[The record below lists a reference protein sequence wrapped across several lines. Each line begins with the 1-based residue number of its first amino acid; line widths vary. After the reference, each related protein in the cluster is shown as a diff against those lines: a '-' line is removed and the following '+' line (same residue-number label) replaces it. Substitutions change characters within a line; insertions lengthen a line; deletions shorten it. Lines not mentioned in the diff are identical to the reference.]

1 MKEPLCIY
9 AQGFPFIIPL
19 YQFSPYFSP
28 NLHSHFNAMEINSGQ
43 KVQVPDNFLLFVSML
58 AAVGPFAMQVYVP
71 AIPGMV
77 EEFDSDINVLNSTI
91 STFMLGNAL
100 GQMIGGPVSDQTGRK
115 RVGLA
120 GLTIFLL
127 ATLSIIFTPSIEFL
141 LGARIFQALG
151 GGLASVICMASV
163 RDVFPPLEAG
173 RKYAMVLIV
182 MMIAPMLSPFIGSY
196 LMDFGWRMIF
206 WATFAFAL
214 IVMAWHVLKIPETK
228 PVERVHINVHDML
241 NQFQRVVK
249 MKVGPLRPILYCL
262 SIGLSTG
269 VVMILVT
276 QSAFVYMEFF
286 GIGPKA
292 FPFFMAINSL
302 GVMATT
308 FYSNRRQ
315 TVIHPHYLF
324 KRGGWIQLTIL
335 VSLLAYLYFFE
346 ANLWV
351 AVVLFALSQASMGLV
366 YPNGVA
372 VYISHY
378 ENLAGSATSINLLFL
393 YGAGSIL
400 GIIPAFFFNGSLIPV
415 VAVMLCSSI
424 ACVLIASFI
433 PEPDLS
439 NSSLKK
445 L

>member
-1 MKEPLCIY
+1 MDIR
-9 AQGFPFIIPL
+9 
-19 YQFSPYFSP
+19 
-28 NLHSHFNAMEINSGQ
+28 SG
-43 KVQVPDNFLLFVSML
+43 KRVEVPDNFLLFVSML

-77 EEFDSDINVLNSTI
+77 DEFDSDINVLNSTI
-91 STFMLGNAL
+91 STFMFGNAL
-100 GQMIGGPVSDQTGRK
+100 GQMIGGPVSDQLGRK

-141 LGARIFQALG
+141 LTARIFQALG

-196 LMDFGWRMIF
+196 LMDFGWRTIF
-206 WATFAFAL
+206 WATFVFAVL
-214 IVMAWHVLKIPETK
+214 VMTWHIFRIPETK
-228 PVERVHINVHDML
+228 IVEKPHIYIQEILD
-241 NQFQRVVK
+241 QFAQVITK
-249 MKVGPLRPILYCL
+249 KEGSLRPILYCL
-262 SIGLSTG
+262 SIGFSTG
-269 VVMILVT
+269 VAMTLIT
-276 QSAFVYMEFF
+276 QAAFVYMEYFE
-286 GIGPKA
+286 IKPKV

-302 GVMATT
+302 AIMGATY
-308 FYSNRRQ
+308 YSNQRQ
-315 TVIHPHYLF
+315 KVIHPHYLF
-324 KRGGWIQLTIL
+324 KRGGWIQFTIL
-335 VSLLAYLYFFE
+335 SCLFAYLYFFE
-346 ANLWV
+346 INFWV
-351 AVVLFALSQASMGLV
+351 TIILFALGQSSMGLC

-378 ENLAGSATSINLLFL
+378 ENLAGSATSVNLLFL

-400 GIIPAFFFNGSLIPV
+400 GTIPALFFDGSLIPV
-415 VAVMLCSSI
+415 VGVMLASST
-424 ACVLIASFI
+424 ACVLIASLI
-433 PEPDLS
+433 PEPDLAGS
-439 NSSLKK
+439 KFRK

>member
-1 MKEPLCIY
+1 MFKGFHLLSLYINFPLFFHQICPPI
-9 AQGFPFIIPL
+9 
-19 YQFSPYFSP
+19 
-28 NLHSHFNAMEINSGQ
+28 HNAMEINSGQ
-43 KVQVPDNFLLFVSML
+43 RVQVPDNFLLFVSML

-91 STFMLGNAL
+91 SSFMLGNAL
-100 GQMIGGPVSDQTGRK
+100 GQMIGGPVSDQVGRK
-115 RVGLA
+115 RVGIS
-120 GLTIFLL
+120 GLMIFLL
-127 ATLSIIFTPSIEFL
+127 ATLSIIFTPNIEFL
-141 LGARIFQALG
+141 LAARIFQALG

-214 IVMAWHVLKIPETK
+214 FVLSWQLFKIPETK

-241 NQFQRVVK
+241 NQFKRVIK

-276 QSAFVYMEFF
+276 QAAFVYMEYFR
-286 GIGPKA
+286 ISPKT
-292 FPFFMAINSL
+292 FPFFMALNSL
-302 GVMATT
+302 GVMGAT

-315 TVIHPHYLF
+315 KVIHPHYLF

-335 VSLLAYLYFFE
+335 ACLFAYLYFFE
-346 ANLWV
+346 VNLWV
-351 AVVLFALSQASMGLV
+351 SVILFALTQASMGLV

-400 GIIPAFFFNGSLIPV
+400 GTIPAFFFDGSLIPV
-415 VAVMLCSSI
+415 VGVMLCSSL

-439 NSSLKK
+439 ESPLKK
-445 L
+445 R